1 MARTK
6 GSLGKKT
13 IEKLKAEGKWDYDN
27 NCPLNSSNSSQASS
41 SLINLI
47 SNPPVITEK
56 IMPDLISFKHEDT
69 FTAKIKNDSTIDFVN
84 VDSNENL
91 NEKEIVTEKEII
103 TEDNIIE
110 QSTQPENSPSTT
122 ESPNKSNTKINNK
135 SNNKI
140 NKYNSCDRCGAT
152 IYCEPRRVDSNLL
165 IGLADYHRNTP
176 RYINLCDKCCH
187 ELNSIFEDWLTN
199 KDKGGNEDLKRYG

>member
-27 NCPLNSSNSSQASS
+27 NCPLNSSNSLQASS

-69 FTAKIKNDSTIDFVN
+69 FTAKIKNDSTINFVN

-91 NEKEIVTEKEII
+91 NEKEIVTEDIAPVEKIVKEYEQSEII
-103 TEDNIIE
+103 
-110 QSTQPENSPSTT
+110 SFTQEITNPS
-122 ESPNKSNTKINNK
+122 NKSNNKINK
-135 SNNKI
+135 TNKI